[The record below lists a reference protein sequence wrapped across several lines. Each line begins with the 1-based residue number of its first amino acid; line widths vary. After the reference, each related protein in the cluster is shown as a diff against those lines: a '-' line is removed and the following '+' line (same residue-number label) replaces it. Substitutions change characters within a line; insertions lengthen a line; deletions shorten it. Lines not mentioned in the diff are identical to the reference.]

1 MTGRTERWQS
11 PDCWH
16 PLPVRNKLRLRV
28 YWLAIALLAFGCYL
42 SQLTD
47 AGWGFWTGGAH
58 LIGFPLFALFLF
70 ATVNFFFKDY
80 FPKGKLTPQELTILY
95 AMLVSAGTVVNHDM
109 SDNLFAVV
117 SYPFWRAD
125 ATNNWDTL
133 FFPHIPKWLVVTDR
147 WALKGFYLGGTSF
160 YQWDYIRAWLLP
172 LTAWSGLIAVLIF
185 GQLCLNSLLRRRWM
199 DEERLGYPLTMV
211 PLEVI
216 KDERGEQFFKNP
228 QAWLGFGLA
237 CLYNNFLG
245 LRQLYGWLPQWR
257 LSGWNL
263 AELFPSRPWS
273 AIGWTPV
280 ILAWSVVGLSFL
292 LPLELTFS
300 CWFFYALRKLVQVIA
315 SAFGQEQAL
324 SRGFPY
330 WYEGQ
335 GTGAWIALAI
345 SVLWVDRRYLFH
357 TVASAVQ
364 RKVNDRWEAMPSLLA
379 ILGILGAIGF
389 AVAFGRAAGMS
400 FGVALAFFSLYFLL
414 SVSMT
419 RVRAELGAPYELHA
433 IHPARV
439 LINLMGTTTLG
450 AKNLTCFAAFYWFNR
465 CYRWHAMPNQ
475 MEAIK
480 LGVVTQTSLRSL
492 SLAIMAAALF
502 ALPIGWWSG
511 LHLYYEGGAEAKC
524 RGFNWFAAHE
534 SWGVLEG
541 WLKVGQPIDWER
553 VGYMGL
559 GAALVWGLMSLRRFL
574 IWFPFHYAG
583 YAVAITFAMNY
594 YWFSFLVCW
603 LVKLLVLRYGGIR
616 LYRKLLTFFSGMIF
630 GEYVTSTAWSIGT
643 GLAKVQL

>member
-1 MTGRTERWQS
+1 MTDIRPQVLLSEQAVIRPKGRAILIAI
-11 PDCWH
+11 
-16 PLPVRNKLRLRV
+16 PLLS
-28 YWLAIALLAFGCYL
+28 FGCYL
-42 SQLTD
+42 SQLND

-58 LIGFPLFALFLF
+58 LIGFPLFALFLL
-70 ATVNFFFKDY
+70 AAVNFFLFKAH
-80 FPKGKLTPQELTILY
+80 FPKWHLTPQELTVVY
-95 AMLVSAGTVVNHDM
+95 AMLVSAGTIVNHDM
-109 SDNLFAVV
+109 SDNLFATIGH
-117 SYPFWRAD
+117 PFWRAD
-125 ATNNWDTL
+125 ATNNWDSL
-133 FFPHIPKWLVVTDR
+133 FFPHIPKWLAVTDR
-147 WALKGFYLGGTSF
+147 WVLKGFYLGGTSF
-160 YQWDYIRAWLLP
+160 YQLDYIRAWLLP
-172 LTAWSGLIAVLIF
+172 LAAWSALIAVLTF
-185 GQLCLNSLLRRRWM
+185 GCLCLNSLLRRRWM
-199 DEERLGYPLTMV
+199 DEERLGYPLTML

-216 KDERGEQFFKNP
+216 KDESSGQFFKSP

-237 CLYNNFLG
+237 CFYNKFLG
-245 LRQLYGWLPQWR
+245 LRQLYGWFPHWR

-263 AELFPSRPWS
+263 AELFPSRPWN

-300 CWFFYALRKLVQVIA
+300 CWFFYAMRKLVQVLA
-315 SAFGQEQAL
+315 SSFGHEQAL

-345 SVLWVDRRYLFH
+345 GVLLVNRRYLFH
-357 TVASAVQ
+357 LITSTFQ
-364 RKVNDRWEAMPSLLA
+364 RKEIDDHLEAIPSRLA
-379 ILGILGAIGF
+379 LSGILVAIGF
-389 AVAFGRAAGMS
+389 AVAFGKAVGMS
-400 FGVALAFFSLYFLL
+400 FGVALTFFLIYFLL

-439 LINLMGTTTLG
+439 LINLMGTTRLG

-465 CYRWHAMPNQ
+465 CYRWHSMPNQ

-480 LGVVTQTSLRSL
+480 LGVITQTNLRSL
-492 SLAIMAAALF
+492 SLTIMAAALL
-502 ALPIGWWSG
+502 ALPIGWWAG
-511 LHLYYEGGAEAKC
+511 LHIYYEGGAEAKC

-534 SWGVLEG
+534 SWGALES
-541 WLKVGQPIDWER
+541 WLKVGQPVDWEK

-559 GAALVWGLMSLRRFL
+559 GASLVWGLMFLRRIL
-574 IWFPFHYAG
+574 VWFPFHYAG
-583 YAVAITFAMNY
+583 YAIAITFVMNY

-603 LVKLLVLRYGGIR
+603 LIKLLVLRYGGIR
-616 LYRKLLTFFSGMIF
+616 LYRKMLTFFFGMIF

-643 GLAKVQL
+643 GLARVQP